1 MEQAASQLKPTAEST
16 RLSWRGTGTAWTA
29 EEITKVIKLFNDGFS
44 MGMIAEDTGRSRGS
58 ISGKIDRA
66 RKAGLLRP
74 AVEKTTAQSRNVF
87 QSHKNLRANT
97 GLIAKGLMP
106 RPVRL
111 IVVAKKE
118 RVRLR
123 LIESDTAVTFA
134 ELEFHHCRFPFGDP
148 KLSDFRF
155 CGKNKCHE
163 SPYCVEHKQ
172 LVTRTATNR

>member
-134 ELEFHHCRFPFGDP
+134 ELEFHHCKWPLGDP
-148 KLSDFRF
+148 KRSDFRF
-155 CGKNKCHE
+155 CGCRRLTDK
-163 SPYCVEHKQ
+163 PYCETHTTLADRSSQYK
-172 LVTRTATNR
+172 